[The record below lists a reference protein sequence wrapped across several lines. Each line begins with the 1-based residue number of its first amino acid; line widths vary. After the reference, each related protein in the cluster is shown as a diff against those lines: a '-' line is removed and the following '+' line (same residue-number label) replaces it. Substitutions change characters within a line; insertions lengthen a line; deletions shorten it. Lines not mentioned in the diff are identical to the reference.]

1 MKIVVLRFSALGDVA
16 LLVPVLQKLKQSYP
30 EAEITMVSRGFLKPL
45 FDPLNINFHAAD
57 LNGKHKGFLGLG
69 KLAREIKKQYQPD
82 IVIDQHAVLRT
93 HILKL
98 HFKALGVK
106 FVQLQKDRAGRKQ
119 LTAYPNK
126 VLEPLPHVTEKYRQ
140 TFARGGMNFSFNRNC
155 EHQVAYAMATE
166 TEDFWKR
173 EKTKINLGVA
183 PFAMH
188 RAKRW
193 PLEKMKALLQSLE
206 NKNLKF
212 WLFGGPDEKAELQKL
227 GEASGKAFVVAAGR
241 FKLDQE
247 IALMRN
253 LKGMVAMDSS
263 NMHLAS
269 LAGIPVVSIW
279 GGTHPYVG
287 FAPLGDNEK
296 YMVQLG
302 SDELDCRPCSAFGAK
317 ACFRGDYACMEWLE
331 VERVKE
337 VLNLVLGSRH

>member
-30 EAEITMVSRGFLKPL
+30 ETEITMVSRGFLQPL
-45 FDPLNINFHAAD
+45 FQPLGINFHAAD
-57 LNGKHKGFLGLG
+57 LNGKHKGFFGLG

-82 IVIDQHAVLRT
+82 LVFDQHAVLRT

-119 LTAYPNK
+119 LTTYPNK

-140 TFARGGMNFSFNRNC
+140 TFARGGMNFSFNRKS
-155 EHQVAYAMATE
+155 EHQVAYAMAAE
-166 TEDFWKR
+166 TEAFW
-173 EKTKINLGVA
+173 EKEKAAINLGVA

-193 PLEKMKALLQSLE
+193 PLEKMKAFLQSLQNE
-206 NKNLKF
+206 SLKI
-212 WLFGGPDEKAELQKL
+212 WLFGGLDEKAELQKL
-227 GEASGKAFVVAAGR
+227 GEASGKAFVVAAGC

-247 IALMRN
+247 IDLMRN

-263 NMHLAS
+263 NMHLAT

-279 GGTHPYVG
+279 GGTHPYAG

-331 VERVKE
+331 VERVKK
-337 VLNLVLGSRH
+337 VVDQVLGSGN

>member
-45 FDPLNINFHAAD
+45 FEPLPINFHTAD
-57 LNGKHKGFLGLG
+57 LNGKHKGFFGLA

-82 IVIDQHAVLRT
+82 LVVDQHAVLRT

-98 HFKALGVK
+98 HFKSLGVK

-140 TFARGGMNFSFNRNC
+140 TFARGGMNFSFNRKS
-155 EHQVAYAMATE
+155 EHQVAFAMAADTKA
-166 TEDFWKR
+166 FW
-173 EKTKINLGVA
+173 EKERAEINLGVA

-193 PLEKMKALLQSLE
+193 LLEKMEHLLQRLE
-206 NKNLKF
+206 SKNLKI

-227 GEASGKAFVVAAGR
+227 GEASGKNFVVAAGR
-241 FKLDQE
+241 YKLNQE
-247 IALMRN
+247 IALMQN
-253 LKGMVAMDSS
+253 LNGMLTMDSS
-263 NMHLAS
+263 NMHLAT

-279 GGTHPYVG
+279 GGTHPYAG

-302 SDELDCRPCSAFGAK
+302 QEELDCRPCSAFGAK

-331 VERVKE
+331 VERVKKAVNQ
-337 VLNLVLGSRH
+337 VLDTGQ